1 MQVWNYYSMEIKD
14 KVAIVTGGSNGIGKE
29 IAAQLVALG
38 AKVYITGRNE
48 DRLQNASDETGAIAV
63 RSDVSKQ
70 EDVDSLMTKV
80 MSEND
85 HLDILINN
93 AGFGAGWAEIDEVNM
108 EDMIRVYQTNVF
120 GATMMGQ
127 AAAKVFKQQKS
138 GNIVNIGS
146 TASLKGYSKGSIY
159 ASSKFALRGLSEC
172 WRADLRPF
180 NVRVMHVNPSEVTT
194 AFGKED
200 GVSRPEAS
208 NKLRPKEIAD
218 VIIAQLQMD
227 DRGFVPEVTVW
238 ATNPW

>member
-1 MQVWNYYSMEIKD
+1 MEIKD

-29 IAAQLVALG
+29 IATQLVALG

-48 DRLQNASDETGAIAV
+48 DRLQNASDGTGAIAV

-80 MSEND
+80 MGEND

-218 VIIAQLQMD
+218 VMIAQLQMD

>member
-1 MQVWNYYSMEIKD
+1 MDLKD
-14 KVAIVTGGSNGIGKE
+14 KVVIVTGGSNGIGKE
-29 IAAQLVALG
+29 TASQLVKLG
-38 AKVYITGRNE
+38 AKVYITGRNKE
-48 DRLQNASDETGAIAV
+48 RLEKAASEIGAIGV
-63 RSDVSKQ
+63 QSDVSKQ
-70 EDVDSLMTKV
+70 EDVDSLMAKV
-80 MSEND
+80 MDENNQ
-85 HLDILINN
+85 LDVLINN
-93 AGFGAGWAEIDEVNM
+93 AGFGSGWAEIDEVSM
-108 EDMIRVYQTNVF
+108 DDMLKVYQTNVF

-127 AAAKVFKQQKS
+127 AAAKVFKKQKS
-138 GNIVNIGS
+138 GNIINIGS
-146 TASLKGYSKGSIY
+146 TASLKGYSKGSVY

-200 GVSRPEAS
+200 GVSRPEAD

-218 VIIAQLQMD
+218 VIIGQLKMD

>member
-1 MQVWNYYSMEIKD
+1 MEIKD

-29 IAAQLVALG
+29 IATQLVALG